1 MRQVAEVDEQQPA
14 AEKLENI
21 YNVQMTTFN
30 RSNQWFDPFP
40 SIRNYWLNCITEWNN
55 ESVDLRYTSIKRV
68 ITAVN
73 GWRASNKLSC
83 NTNQEIW

>member
-30 RSNQWFDPFP
+30 RSNQ
-40 SIRNYWLNCITEWNN
+40 
-55 ESVDLRYTSIKRV
+55 
-68 ITAVN
+68 
-73 GWRASNKLSC
+73 
-83 NTNQEIW
+83 